1 MAWYDYTAE
10 EYAQYY
16 ATEAEKKAKTND
28 ERINDLENKIAQ
40 LNMILYNVWGKTHMD
55 KLRVKL
61 DDGAFEPERAY
72 AWDAGMDLRSPLDV
86 NILPGT
92 REIIDTGV
100 HVEIPKGCVGLLTS
114 KSGLMAKCGVLNTG
128 TIDAGYTG
136 PLRAVLFNFGDEV
149 LEVRRGMKITQL
161 VILPVMTPEVEIV
174 TELGFT
180 ERGDKGFGSTG
191 R

>member
-16 ATEAEKKAKTND
+16 ASEASKKAKTNE
-28 ERINDLENKIAQ
+28 ERVKDLENKIAQ
-40 LNMILYNVWGKTHMD
+40 LSIILCNVFEKTHMY
-55 KLRVKL
+55 KLNVML
-61 DDGAFEPERAY
+61 DEGAFAPKRAY
-72 AWDAGMDLRSPLDV
+72 PWDAGMDLRSPVDV
-86 NILPGT
+86 NILPGC

-161 VILPVMTPEVEIV
+161 VILPVMTPAPEIV
-174 TELGFT
+174 TELGTT

>member
-16 ATEAEKKAKTND
+16 ASEAQNNAKTNED
-28 ERINDLENKIAQ
+28 RIKDLENKIGQ
-40 LNMILYNVWGKTHMD
+40 LSIVLSNVWEKTHMY

-61 DDGAFEPERAY
+61 DEGAFEPERAY
-72 AWDAGMDLRSPLDV
+72 AWDAGMDLRSPVDV

-136 PLRAVLFNFGDEV
+136 PLRAVLFNFGEDI

-161 VILPVMTPEVEIV
+161 VILPVMAPAPEIV
-174 TELGFT
+174 RSLGFT

>member
-1 MAWYDYTAE
+1 METI
-10 EYAQYY
+10 
-16 ATEAEKKAKTND
+16 
-28 ERINDLENKIAQ
+28 RVML
-40 LNMILYNVWGKTHMD
+40 D
-55 KLRVKL
+55 K
-61 DDGAFEPERAY
+61 GAFAPERAY
-72 AWDAGMDLRSPLDV
+72 PWDAGMDLRSPVDV
-86 NILPGT
+86 NILPGC

-100 HVEIPKGCVGLLTS
+100 HAEIPNGCVGLLTS

-161 VILPVMTPEVEIV
+161 VILPVMTPAPEIV
-174 TELGFT
+174 TALGTT